1 MLAIGEEHDEQ
12 FLFRIFRNRPFE
24 NAGGQIRDHVG
35 SGHGQRAW
43 SGQGVGLGLLC
54 RFGFRFLGPS
64 HIAQSAGVP
73 QHLET
78 ARGEGE

>member
-24 NAGGQIRDHVG
+24 NAGGQIRDHIG
-35 SGHGQRAW
+35 GGHGQRPRG
-43 SGQGVGLGLLC
+43 GQGVILGLLC
-54 RFGFRFLGPS
+54 RFGFLVPS
-64 HIAQSAGVP
+64 HIAQGAGVP

-78 ARGEGE
+78 AGGEGE